1 MKYIL
6 IYKKK
11 LNVILN
17 KTFGNSSIQVLQMFK
32 GSERARDLMEK
43 NQQHRINKD
52 YSLAKNYKT
61 NTQVSSFPA
70 NPN

>member
-1 MKYIL
+1 MKYTL
-6 IYKKK
+6 IYT
-11 LNVILN
+11 LWNVILN

-32 GSERARDLMEK
+32 RSERAGDLMEK

-52 YSLAKNYKT
+52 YSLAKNKKT
-61 NTQVSSFPA
+61 NTRVSSFPA